1 MSWIKTPNKKLEDS
15 NSQHVN
21 FLFQQNNIYIMDNH
35 LAAGWCWVN
44 QLDLNQSYNLF
55 HIDRHYDLLCDDNII
70 QTIIIDAQLNL
81 KDLSFSAYCNLLNPT
96 LDDYKLFRWD
106 NYILNLNLV
115 YPNLFNEKYFATHE
129 NDFKPKDFIT
139 YESSIIELYDNI
151 EFWIGSKKNRKWIL
165 NLDLDYFFN
174 DLGEDKIQIV
184 SDEYIKEVAKE
195 IKKSLKH
202 IDVLTICLS
211 PECCGGWGNAIRVNK
226 IICEV
231 LEIDFSLDNYE
242 F

>member
-1 MSWIKTPNKKLEDS
+1 MWIKYPNKKLVGS
-15 NSQHVN
+15 NSQFVN
-21 FLFQQNNIYIMDNH
+21 FLFQKDNIYIMDNH
-35 LAAGWCWVN
+35 LAASWCWIN

-55 HIDRHYDLLCDDNII
+55 HIDRHYDLLCDDDVI
-70 QTIIIDAQLNL
+70 QSTIIDAQLDL
-81 KDLSFSAYCNLLNPT
+81 KKFSFSEYCNLLNPAH
-96 LDDYKLFRWD
+96 DDFKLFRWD
-106 NYILNLNLV
+106 NYILNLNKV
-115 YPNLFNEKYFATHE
+115 YPNLIIEKYFATHK
-129 NDFKPKDFIT
+129 DGFIPKNFVVNEKNIFD
-139 YESSIIELYDNI
+139 LYTNI
-151 EFWIGSKKNRKWIL
+151 EYWLESKKNRKWIM

-195 IKKSLKH
+195 IKKSLKY

-242 F
+242 Y